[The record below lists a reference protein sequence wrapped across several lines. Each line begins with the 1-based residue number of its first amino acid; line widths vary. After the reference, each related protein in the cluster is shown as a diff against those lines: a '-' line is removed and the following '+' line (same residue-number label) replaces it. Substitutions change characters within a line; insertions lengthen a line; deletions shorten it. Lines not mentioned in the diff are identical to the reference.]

1 VHPPACH
8 LMIHRVS
15 TAPCQ
20 ESSSPAPC
28 RVCRWH
34 GAGLAALC
42 SARRAAR
49 SHRRRARRA
58 LLDRPSLFLWH
69 VVHRDGSRIPAAIS
83 AIAAGEGGFDVGMLP
98 VSEVGFYYGQ
108 FVCGS
113 GGDADSPQLEHGC
126 PPSLTVSARVP
137 DIDEDGVSRALI
149 DAALTVGYT
158 RPPRLPCRFDSPAG
172 SPHKTPQTCGIS

>member
-1 VHPPACH
+1 VRGEPFSIA
-8 LMIHRVS
+8 HRFF
-15 TAPCQ
+15 
-20 ESSSPAPC
+20 
-28 RVCRWH
+28 W
-34 GAGLAALC
+34 
-42 SARRAAR
+42 
-49 SHRRRARRA
+49 
-58 LLDRPSLFLWH
+58 WH